1 MQTLLTV
8 FHIFLAVGLVGLIL
22 IQHGKGADMGAAF
35 GSGASGTVFGA
46 KGSASFLTRTTA
58 ILATLFFVT
67 SIAMGYYATQREAP
81 KGVMEGFGATQ
92 EAPAT
97 EPGSSDIPPV
107 TVDGQSGVPA
117 PAASDMPP
125 VAPQET
131 SVPAPASS
139 DMPPVAPQET
149 SIPDNEAPE
158 AAVTAESEV
167 PASDNV
173 SQDGDNSTTSDEKPA
188 GEVNQ
193 K

>member
-67 SIAMGYYATQREAP
+67 SIAMGYYATQRETP

-92 EAPAT
+92 QAPAT
-97 EPGSSDIPPV
+97 EPSSSDIPPV
-107 TVDGQSGVPA
+107 AVDGQS
-117 PAASDMPP
+117 D
-125 VAPQET
+125 
-131 SVPAPASS
+131 VPAPASS
-139 DMPPVAPQET
+139 DMPPVAPQEAT
-149 SIPDNEAPE
+149 ASDNGVPE
-158 AAVTAESEV
+158 AAVTAEESDV

-173 SQDGDNSTTSDEKPA
+173 SQEGDNSTTSEGKPA

-193 K
+193 